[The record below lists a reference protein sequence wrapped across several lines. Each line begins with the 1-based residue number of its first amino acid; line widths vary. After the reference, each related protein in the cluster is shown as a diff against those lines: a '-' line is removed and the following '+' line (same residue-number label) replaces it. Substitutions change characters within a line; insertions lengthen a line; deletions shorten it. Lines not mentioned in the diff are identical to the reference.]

1 MVMIIKYLIV
11 AFLLAILF
19 SLGRG
24 LFHLISDK
32 GNSKRLANTLTVRIA
47 LSVALVVLIGAAYAF
62 GFIQPHG
69 VVPQ

>member
-1 MVMIIKYLIV
+1 MIIKYLIV

-24 LFHLISDK
+24 LYHLMSDK
-32 GNSKRLANTLTVRIA
+32 GDSKRLANTLTVRVA
-47 LSVALVVLIGAAYAF
+47 LSVALVVLIGAAYAL

-69 VVPQ
+69 VLPQ